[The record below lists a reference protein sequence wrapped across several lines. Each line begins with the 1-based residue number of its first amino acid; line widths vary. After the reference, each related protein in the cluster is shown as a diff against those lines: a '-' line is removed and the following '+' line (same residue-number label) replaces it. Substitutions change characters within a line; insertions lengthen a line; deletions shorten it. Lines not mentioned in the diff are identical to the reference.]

1 MKSLLLVLAVVLV
14 GCGSETPSA
23 MTEFKKG
30 VEFAEQGD
38 YDTAIACYTKA
49 IRINPNLAVA
59 QFKRGMAYYKG
70 EEYGNAGMAFDNFAK
85 LFPDDTQISDA
96 LFWAGESYRQGNQ
109 NSLAFRR
116 YNRCRWD
123 FPVSKAAKDA
133 RHRLT
138 LPEMLEQFEAEAN
151 KVDHDTLASKAKAAE
166 FNPFLPG
173 GGLGGTP
180 KGGRGGSSQPEPTT
194 PPQATLPT
202 EPQPTP
208 NTTSW
213 VSDPSDPNN
222 VKIET
227 EIRAKL
233 YKPKGE
239 LTQADL
245 EEVPELELDS
255 KQLTDVTDL
264 EKLSQLKSL
273 HLPHNKL
280 TDVKGL
286 EKLTR
291 LKELV
296 LDDNQL
302 TDVKGLKNLTK
313 LEGSITFIL
322 QIGQEILFLK
332 FSFMQS
338 LCIT

>member
-1 MKSLLLVLAVVLV
+1 
-14 GCGSETPSA
+14 
-23 MTEFKKG
+23 
-30 VEFAEQGD
+30 
-38 YDTAIACYTKA
+38 
-49 IRINPNLAVA
+49 
-59 QFKRGMAYYKG
+59 
-70 EEYGNAGMAFDNFAK
+70 
-85 LFPDDTQISDA
+85 
-96 LFWAGESYRQGNQ
+96 
-109 NSLAFRR
+109 
-116 YNRCRWD
+116 
-123 FPVSKAAKDA
+123 
-133 RHRLT
+133 
-138 LPEMLEQFEAEAN
+138 
-151 KVDHDTLASKAKAAE
+151 
-166 FNPFLPG
+166 
-173 GGLGGTP
+173 
-180 KGGRGGSSQPEPTT
+180 
-194 PPQATLPT
+194 
-202 EPQPTP
+202 
-208 NTTSW
+208 

-239 LTQADL
+239 LTRADL

-286 EKLTR
+286 EKLTQ

-313 LEGSITFIL
+313 LEGLWLPRNQLTDVKGLEKLTRLKELDLEDNPDLTKVQIDQLQKALPKCSIRSNP
-322 QIGQEILFLK
+322 EK
-332 FSFMQS
+332 
-338 LCIT
+338 